1 MNTTALIMMS
11 IVWSIVIFLTA
22 FFFIKVL
29 KSPKR
34 PEPDSFSDND
44 DNKIEEK

>member
-1 MNTTALIMMS
+1 MNTIAIVMMS
-11 IVWSIVIFLTA
+11 TVWTIVIFLTS

-34 PEPDSFSDND
+34 PEPDSYSDND
-44 DNKIEEK
+44 DEPVEK